1 MNITKKLPVTVLS
14 GFLGAGKTT
23 LLNHVLHNKEGLKVA
38 VIVNDMSEVNV
49 DAELVKSENTL
60 SRTEEKLVEMSN
72 GCICCTLRE
81 DLMIEVERL
90 AKEDRFDY
98 LLIESTGISEP
109 VPVAQT
115 FSFVDEENGI
125 DLSKFS
131 YVDTM
136 VTVVDAF
143 NFFKDFGSPETLM
156 DRKLT
161 DIEGDYR
168 TIVNL
173 LTDQIEFANVII
185 LNKKDL
191 VSEEHIGV
199 LKAAIHKLNP
209 SAKIIES
216 SFSKVDPKK
225 ILNTGLFNFEE
236 AEQSAGWIEELNKDE
251 HTPETE
257 EYGISS
263 FVYRSQKPFDP
274 ARFWYYVQHHFPS
287 TIIRS
292 KGLFWLAS
300 RPEQALIWGQ
310 AGGSLRADSAGVWWS
325 SMPFEKRI
333 RYMAFVENQKQI
345 EAGWNETFGDRKN
358 EIVFIGQDMDET
370 AIKSALEA
378 CLATEDELATQKW
391 KHGNRATR
399 MNGQCSGLMFIN
411 LKKSLVSI
419 RRYLLKHP
427 GESYNYYHLA
437 GCLRF
442 QRIIVKLDLQLLQLS
457 SFRTDGPI
465 QLALQFL

>member
-1 MNITKKLPVTVLS
+1 MSYKLPVTVLS

-23 LLNHVLHNKEGLKVA
+23 LLNHILHNKEGLKVA

-49 DAELVKSENTL
+49 DAELVKNENTL

-81 DLMIEVERL
+81 DLMVEVERL
-90 AKEDRFDY
+90 AKEKRFDY

-125 DLSKFS
+125 DLSRFS
-131 YVDTM
+131 YIDTM

-156 DRKLT
+156 DRDLT
-161 DIEGDYR
+161 DIDGDYR

-185 LNKKDL
+185 VNKADL
-191 VSEEHIGV
+191 VSEEHMGV

-209 SAKIIES
+209 TAKILES
-216 SFSKVDPKK
+216 SFSKVAPSA

-236 AEQSAGWIEELNKDE
+236 AEQSAGWIEELNKDG

-263 FVYRSQKPFDP
+263 FVYRSKKPFHA
-274 ARFWYYVQHHFPS
+274 ARFWEYVQNKFPN
-287 TIIRS
+287 TVIRS
-292 KGLFWLAS
+292 KGLFWISS
-300 RPEQALIWGQ
+300 RPEQALAWGQ

-325 SMPFEKRI
+325 SMPYERRI
-333 RYMAFVENQKQI
+333 RYASFI
-345 EAGWNETFGDRKN
+345 EHKDLIESGWHADFGDRKN
-358 EIVFIGQDMDET
+358 EIVFIGQDMDVEKINKDLDDCLMSEEELSLGT
-370 AIKSALEA
+370 WIEGGQDEWPVQRVRPLE
-378 CLATEDELATQKW
+378 
-391 KHGNRATR
+391 
-399 MNGQCSGLMFIN
+399 
-411 LKKSLVSI
+411 
-419 RRYLLKHP
+419 
-427 GESYNYYHLA
+427 
-437 GCLRF
+437 
-442 QRIIVKLDLQLLQLS
+442 
-457 SFRTDGPI
+457 
-465 QLALQFL
+465 